1 MQNLNSNLSNIS
13 EENYNLSISHFIAS
27 EIKAEREWIVD
38 DLNIKELD
46 PDDFIVFSRVAN
58 SNLSGLPFGY
68 VDQEEEQEYEQF
80 TVLIQNRLF
89 QMEEVKIK
97 NEKNFEVIEVHYII
111 SSMQERVKSISRDD
125 EKVLG
130 KLSDREIEVLTLM
143 ALGNSMSKIAKML
156 FLSPYTIDSHRL
168 NLCRKL
174 QVRRTTQLAVWAYKL
189 GLLDRDD
196 NIAVGMA

>member
-97 NEKNFEVIEVHYII
+97 NEKNSEVIEVHYII

>member
-97 NEKNFEVIEVHYII
+97 NEKNSEVIEVHYII
-111 SSMQERVKSISRDD
+111 SSMQERVKAISRDD

>member
-89 QMEEVKIK
+89 QMEEVKIR
-97 NEKNFEVIEVHYII
+97 NEKNSEVIEVHYII